1 MRGKVRN
8 WASFET
14 PNGNPIFKMQS
25 QHDPN
30 FTPEQRATVAKAD
43 GAPGDGGAWT
53 TSEDNGD
60 RRVLRGGSYHDIAKW
75 ARSAARYS
83 LTTRDWDSYASFQ
96 IKDVGF
102 RVARSL
108 DQ

>member
-1 MRGKVRN
+1 M
-8 WASFET
+8 
-14 PNGNPIFKMQS
+14 PYP
-25 QHDPN
+25 
-30 FTPEQRATVAKAD
+30 

-75 ARSAARYS
+75 ARSAARHS
-83 LTTRDWDSYASFQ
+83 LTTRDWDSYSSFQ
-96 IKDVGF
+96 INDIDF
-102 RVARSL
+102 RVARTI